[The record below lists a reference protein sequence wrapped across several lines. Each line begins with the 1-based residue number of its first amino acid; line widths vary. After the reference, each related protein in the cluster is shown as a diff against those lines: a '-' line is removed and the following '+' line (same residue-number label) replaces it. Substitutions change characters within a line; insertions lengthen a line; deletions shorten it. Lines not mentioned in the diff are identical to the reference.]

1 MAASDTGSGRLA
13 AAHLLLEHLEPH
25 ELDRLMQFARSQ
37 RHPAGEVIFRK
48 GDPGFSMMSIIEG
61 RVKISVAS
69 PDGKEA
75 VLAVLGPGEVL
86 GEMAIIEDKD
96 PSADTTALEACEPL
110 VLQKRDFIP
119 FLERNPAICIR
130 LLRIL
135 CERLRRTSALVEDRA
150 FLSLPAR
157 LAKTLLD
164 LADSGGR
171 ETADGIRV
179 DFNMSQKISAA
190 SWAHRARA
198 STSSSTHGRRRGC
211 SPWGAGTSCWCAR
224 KISPGSSTSVEV
236 HAIPLTAV
244 CRRAFA
250 VHALPLP
257 SEGNP

>member
-1 MAASDTGSGRLA
+1 MAAASDAGSGRLA

-25 ELDRLMQFARSQ
+25 ELDRLMAFARTQ
-37 RHPAGEVIFRK
+37 RYRAGEAIFHK
-48 GDPGFSMMSIIEG
+48 GDPGISMMSIVAG

-86 GEMAIIEDKD
+86 GEMAILEDRD
-96 PSADTTALEACEPL
+96 RSADATALDASELL

-135 CERLRRTSALVEDRA
+135 CERLRRTSALVEDRT

-164 LADSGGR
+164 LADRAGR
-171 ETADGIRV
+171 ETAEGTRI
-179 DFNMSQKISAA
+179 DFNMSQKIFGGLLGA
-190 SWAHRARA
+190 SRESVNKQLHAWQAEGLLTIGRGYVVLAR
-198 STSSSTHGRRRGC
+198 
-211 SPWGAGTSCWCAR
+211 PDDLAR
-224 KISPGSSTSVEV
+224 VIDVG
-236 HAIPLTAV
+236 
-244 CRRAFA
+244 
-250 VHALPLP
+250 
-257 SEGNP
+257 

>member
-48 GDPGFSMMSIIEG
+48 GDPGISMVSIIEG

-69 PDGKEA
+69 PDGKKA
-75 VLAVLGPGEVL
+75 VLAVLGPGEML

-179 DFNMSQKISAA
+179 DFNMSQKIFGGLMGA
-190 SWAHRARA
+190 SRESVNKQLHAWQAEGLLTMGRGHVVLVRPEDLARVVDI
-198 STSSSTHGRRRGC
+198 G
-211 SPWGAGTSCWCAR
+211 
-224 KISPGSSTSVEV
+224 
-236 HAIPLTAV
+236 
-244 CRRAFA
+244 
-250 VHALPLP
+250 
-257 SEGNP
+257 